1 MVENQLDNH
10 GDHGRPWPP
19 LSPGE
24 LLQWEGRPAP
34 RCFTFR
40 RWRQALFGLLLS
52 GFCGAWTWMG
62 VDQAAEQGWPWL
74 VLVPL
79 PFLGFALWLAVGQLL
94 AARLEWPRV
103 AYAVTDR
110 RIIVQRG
117 LVRPRQEALPLARV
131 SWFRLHPHGEELGSL
146 RVHGEDGDPVL
157 MLHCIEYPG
166 RPAALLEQVIREK
179 QHDTTD

>member
-1 MVENQLDNH
+1 MNNNLQANRTGH
-10 GDHGRPWPP
+10 APPWPP
-19 LSPGE
+19 LDCGE
-24 LLQWEGRPAP
+24 TLHWEGSPAP

-40 RWRQALFGLLLS
+40 QWRQALFGLLLTV
-52 GFCGAWTWMG
+52 FCAVWTWMG
-62 VDQAAEQGWPWL
+62 VEQAVEHGWPWL
-74 VLVPL
+74 ACVPL

-103 AYAVTDR
+103 VYAVTDR
-110 RIIVQRG
+110 RIIVRRG

-131 SWFRLHPHGEELGSL
+131 SWFRLSPHGEELGSL

-157 MLHCIEYPG
+157 MLHCIEYPR
-166 RPAALLEQVIREK
+166 RPAALLEQAIRAK